1 MARRYAPLMLVLILT
16 LAGCAEYAAEI
27 RDSAPAIH
35 ASAPAARSES
45 KLMPGAGENQ
55 IPTWGMWGVRM
66 NLDEVDQLVA
76 AGITHVSLPGFLPY
90 HYSPAQINERI
101 SVIKTRGVTRV
112 VAPIS
117 HAQMD
122 SVVAGRHQGVYDY
135 ISAIESG
142 FFCLDEPKHRGYP
155 AAAVESVGNYINR
168 TKSGEHGLYIAT
180 PLDSYDGDY
189 FDTAY
194 RLMPCHYAL
203 TLAEKRDR
211 FEALGAHKRLVPI
224 VGLMHI
230 PGQRGYQ
237 SPKHVHLKG
246 DIDNAAPYCEEIW
259 FYTVDHNPQ
268 EYDLFSPHWHME
280 QLRDVI
286 LSYATTGTGDGE
298 ADLAEPAFG
307 SELGPDGL
315 VATPGP

>member
-1 MARRYAPLMLVLILT
+1 MLVLILT
-16 LAGCAEYAAEI
+16 LAGCAEHAVET
-27 RDSAPAIH
+27 RDSAPEIH

-45 KLMPGAGENQ
+45 KLMPGAGEDQ
-55 IPTWGMWGVRM
+55 VPTWGIWGVRM

-76 AGITHVSLPGFLPY
+76 AGITQVSLPGFLPY

-122 SVVAGRHQGVYDY
+122 SVVAGRHQEVYDY

-180 PLDSYDGDY
+180 PVGSYDDDY

-194 RLMPCHYAL
+194 RLMPCHYTL
-203 TLAEKRDR
+203 TLAEKRGSYV
-211 FEALGAHKRLVPI
+211 ALGTHKRLVPI
-224 VGLMHI
+224 VGLMYI

-286 LSYATTGTGDGE
+286 LSCATTGSGDGE
-298 ADLAEPAFG
+298 ADLAQPAFG

>member
-1 MARRYAPLMLVLILT
+1 MLILMLA
-16 LAGCAEYAAEI
+16 LAGCTACATEI
-27 RDSAPAIH
+27 HNSAPT
-35 ASAPAARSES
+35 ARSES
-45 KLMPGAGENQ
+45 KLMHESSEEPV
-55 IPTWGMWGVRM
+55 PTWGMWGVRM

-76 AGITHVSLPGFLPY
+76 AGITQVSLPGFLPY
-90 HYSPAQINERI
+90 HYSPAQMNGRI
-101 SVIKTRGVTRV
+101 SAIEARGVTRV

-122 SVVAGRHQGVYDY
+122 SVVAGKHQEVYDY
-135 ISAIESG
+135 ISAIQSG

-180 PLDSYDGDY
+180 PVGSYDGDY

-194 RLMPCHYAL
+194 RLMPCHYTL
-203 TLAEKRDR
+203 TFAEKRDR
-211 FEALGAHKRLVPI
+211 YVALGTHKRLVPI
-224 VGLMHI
+224 VGLMYI
-230 PGQRGYQ
+230 AGRSGYQ
-237 SPKHVHLKG
+237 DPEYLPKYVHLKG

-259 FYTVDHNPQ
+259 FYTVDHSPH

-280 QLRDVI
+280 QLHEVI
-286 LSYATTGTGDGE
+286 QSYATSSRGDGE
-298 ADLAEPAFG
+298 GDLAEPTFG